1 MTRQDLETL
10 VQAEGFSRL
19 SAGELD
25 GDTAV
30 EINLRNVAQ
39 SSSTQSPSLFSVQST
54 SKTKRTGPCSGSP
67 LCEFIAVMSDLEMH
81 AVATI
86 TFLVQFVQSRLPVD
100 TLGGNAQGLSAVLL
114 THSVCILTALTLTSA
129 MTSGCSL
136 DYLHFEPCLLEYPP
150 QCFDSV
156 LCF

>member
-54 SKTKRTGPCSGSP
+54 SKTKKDWP
-67 LCEFIAVMSDLEMH
+67 LFGEP
-81 AVATI
+81 
-86 TFLVQFVQSRLPVD
+86 FV
-100 TLGGNAQGLSAVLL
+100 
-114 THSVCILTALTLTSA
+114 
-129 MTSGCSL
+129 
-136 DYLHFEPCLLEYPP
+136 
-150 QCFDSV
+150 
-156 LCF
+156 